1 MILPFNTSIRRTNST
16 NRAGF
21 TFVEVLAAMVFMGI
35 LIPVV
40 LQGLAVAN
48 RAGVAAERRV
58 IASRLGNNF
67 LNQYSISNQWQN
79 APNSG
84 NFAPEFP
91 TFSFNLEQTSW
102 DVDTM
107 REMRLR
113 ITYPVQSVP
122 YSITL
127 STLVNESQ

>member
-1 MILPFNTSIRRTNST
+1 
-16 NRAGF
+16 
-21 TFVEVLAAMVFMGI
+21 MVFMGI

-67 LNQYSISNQWQN
+67 LNQYSISNLWQN
-79 APNSG
+79 APSSG
-84 NFAPEFP
+84 TFSPEFP
-91 TFSFNLEQTSW
+91 TFSYSLEQTSW

-107 REMRLR
+107 REMRLH

-122 YSITL
+122 YTITL
-127 STLVNESQ
+127 STLVNESP